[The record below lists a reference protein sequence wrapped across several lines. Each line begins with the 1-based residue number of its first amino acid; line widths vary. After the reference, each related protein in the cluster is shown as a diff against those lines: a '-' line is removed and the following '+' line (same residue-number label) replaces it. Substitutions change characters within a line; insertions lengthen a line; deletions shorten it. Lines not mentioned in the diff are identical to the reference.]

1 MVNLALVFYVLFA
14 FMHSNYI
21 HYDVLKF
28 KKKAYLYEIFTLHSV
43 YGYLSIW
50 SFECEIVKWNWM
62 TRDKTKQLLHIFNWQ
77 ALVVCGQDFDKM
89 DAIFQCW
96 EIFYKFECSCKDC
109 VGRFNFCAD

>member
-1 MVNLALVFYVLFA
+1 
-14 FMHSNYI
+14 
-21 HYDVLKF
+21 
-28 KKKAYLYEIFTLHSV
+28 
-43 YGYLSIW
+43 
-50 SFECEIVKWNWM
+50 M

-109 VGRFNFCAD
+109 VERFNFCAD

>member
-1 MVNLALVFYVLFA
+1 
-14 FMHSNYI
+14 MHSNYI